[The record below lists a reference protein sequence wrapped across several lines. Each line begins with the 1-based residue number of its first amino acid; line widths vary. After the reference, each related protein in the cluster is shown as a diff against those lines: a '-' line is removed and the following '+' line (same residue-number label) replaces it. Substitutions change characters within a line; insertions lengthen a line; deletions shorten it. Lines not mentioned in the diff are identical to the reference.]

1 MLNIARSHCEIRWL
15 MDRWVMKRV
24 DSMPLQFHQMKQR
37 RLENITIRL
46 ISSMLER
53 TCLIIV
59 AEEDIVDPICVN
71 LCRLSKLRRLVR
83 VRYVRG

>member
-1 MLNIARSHCEIRWL
+1 
-15 MDRWVMKRV
+15 VG
-24 DSMPLQFHQMKQR
+24 SMPLQFHQMKQR
-37 RLENITIRL
+37 RLENITMGF
-46 ISSMLER
+46 ISRILEC

-83 VRYVRG
+83 GKIC